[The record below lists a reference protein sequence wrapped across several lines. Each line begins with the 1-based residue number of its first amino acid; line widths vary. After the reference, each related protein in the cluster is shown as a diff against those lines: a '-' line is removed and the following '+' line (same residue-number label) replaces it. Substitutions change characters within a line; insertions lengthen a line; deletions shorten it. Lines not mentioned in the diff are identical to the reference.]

1 MVLRKADCRVA
12 GRKID
17 HAETAAGK
25 RFGFRSRRFRRKTK
39 ALRDEGASACE
50 NQPSILGNSLHHDV
64 VRASGEEGRGN
75 VARDRTG
82 HGSCAGAPS
91 VSEEPGWV
99 FDLNSCPRGRE
110 GPVGLCC
117 CWRAPG

>member
-1 MVLRKADCRVA
+1 MTTQKQPL
-12 GRKID
+12 
-17 HAETAAGK
+17 GK
-25 RFGFRSRRFRRKTK
+25 RFGFRE
-39 ALRDEGASACE
+39 ALRDEGGTSACE

-110 GPVGLCC
+110 GACGLMLLL
-117 CWRAPG
+117 ASPG